1 MAGVTPEKRADE
13 ETMKRMLEY
22 SIGILLSFMF
32 LTTFFQV
39 LARTV
44 LQISAVWSEELARFS
59 FVLMVFLGAA
69 VLIKEDGLIRVTSLS
84 DRISKGAASVLR
96 VIMDVAITIFL
107 AVITYGAWINT
118 RLNWNSFAPT
128 MDWLRIG
135 YIYFIIAI
143 AGLMMLW
150 YQVTNLVILVR
161 KSFRKA
167 SQSPEEMT

>member
-1 MAGVTPEKRADE
+1 
-13 ETMKRMLEY
+13 MKRMLEY
-22 SIGILLSFMF
+22 STGILLSFMF

-59 FVLMVFLGAA
+59 FVLMVFLGTA

-84 DRISKGAASVLR
+84 DRIGQRVASLLR
-96 VIMDVAITIFL
+96 IIMDAAITIL
-107 AVITYGAWINT
+107 LVVITYGAWMNT

-143 AGLMMLW
+143 AGLLMLW
-150 YQVTNLVILVR
+150 YQTINLVGLVQ

-167 SQSPEEMT
+167 LQSPEGKT